1 MTTRNDV
8 ARLAGVSTA
17 TVSRVVNGSSS
28 VTEETRESLL
38 RAIRELNYVPN
49 VIARSLRTRSSYTL
63 AFVVNDVTNPF
74 FSELY
79 RGICDEANENGYAAF
94 IYQYEDDME
103 HMSRLLER
111 SVDGIITFLR
121 FSEEIL
127 ALIRQSKTP
136 VFYIGKEREE
146 TEEAGALRFD
156 FAEAGYDMMHYLHR
170 KGHRNIGLIAR
181 GTRKFQ
187 DIHAGYVRACGEL
200 GLPYDERN
208 IAWFDS
214 NKFIVEA
221 GCSAMH
227 ELLSR
232 NLGLTAVV
240 CNSDWVAV
248 GAISAAHSAGLKI
261 PEDIS
266 IVGFDDLLISSYTT
280 PPLTTVKT
288 EGYEE
293 GRLGCRM
300 LISHLHGKSMPVQD
314 LKGRLVERGSV
325 KDLTH
330 GTEK

>member
-1 MTTRNDV
+1 MATRNDV

-17 TVSRVVNGSSS
+17 TVSRVVNGRES
-28 VTEETRESLL
+28 VTEETRKAVQE
-38 RAIRELNYVPN
+38 AIRELNYVPN
-49 VIARSLRTRSSYTL
+49 VIARSLRTSLSYTL

-79 RGICDEANENGYAAF
+79 RGICDEANAHGYAAF
-94 IYQYEDDME
+94 IYQYEEDAE

-111 SVDGIITFLR
+111 NVDGIITFLR

-127 ALIRQSKTP
+127 KQIAHSKTP

-156 FAEAGYDMMHYLHR
+156 FAEAGYEMMHYLHR
-170 KGHRNIGLIAR
+170 KGHRKIGLIAR
-181 GTRKFQ
+181 GTRKYQ

-200 GLPYDERN
+200 GLIYDERN

-214 NKFIVEA
+214 NKFIIEA
-221 GCSAMH
+221 GNSAMR
-227 ELLSR
+227 ELLAR
-232 NLGLTAVV
+232 KLGLTAVV

-248 GAISAAHSAGLKI
+248 GALHAVQACGLRV
-261 PEDIS
+261 PEDLS
-266 IVGFDDLLISSYTT
+266 VVGFDDLLISSYTT

-300 LISHLHGKSMPVQD
+300 LISHLQGNSMPVQD
-314 LKGRLVERGSV
+314 LKGVLVERGSV
-325 KDLTH
+325 RDINETR
-330 GTEK
+330 

>member
-1 MTTRNDV
+1 MATRNDV

-17 TVSRVVNGSSS
+17 TVSRVVNGRDS
-28 VTEETRESLL
+28 VTEETRDAVLK
-38 RAIRELNYVPN
+38 AIRELNYVPN
-49 VIARSLRTRSSYTL
+49 VIARSLRTRLSYTL

-79 RGICDEANENGYAAF
+79 RGICDEANEHGYAAF
-94 IYQYEDDME
+94 IYQYEDDVK

-111 SVDGIITFLR
+111 NVDGIITFLR

-127 ALIRQSKTP
+127 ELIAHSRTP

-146 TEEAGALRFD
+146 TGEAGALRFD
-156 FAEAGYDMMHYLHR
+156 FAEAGYDMMHFLHR

-181 GTRKFQ
+181 STRKYQ

-200 GLPYDERN
+200 GLTYDERR

-214 NKFIVEA
+214 NKFIIEA
-221 GCSAMH
+221 GSNAMND
-227 ELLSR
+227 LLGR

-240 CNSDWVAV
+240 CNSDWIAV
-248 GAISAAHSAGLKI
+248 GALSAAQAAGLQV

-266 IVGFDDLLISSYTT
+266 VVGFDDLLISSYTT

-300 LISHLHGKSMPVQD
+300 LISHLQGKSLPVQD
-314 LKGRLVERGSV
+314 LKGVLVERSSV
-325 KDLTH
+325 KDINHLL
-330 GTEK
+330 